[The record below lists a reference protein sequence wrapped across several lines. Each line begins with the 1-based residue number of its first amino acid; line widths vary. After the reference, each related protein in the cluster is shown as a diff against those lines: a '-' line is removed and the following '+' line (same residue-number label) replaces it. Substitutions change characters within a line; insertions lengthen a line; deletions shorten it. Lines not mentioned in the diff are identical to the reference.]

1 MRNNL
6 DRHLSAVRN
15 LGILAHVDAGKTT
28 VTERILYATGTT
40 HKRGEVHDGTTI
52 TDFDPQERDR
62 GITIFAAA
70 VSCDWDGHRINLID
84 TPGHVD
90 FADEVGRSL
99 RVLDGAVA
107 VFDAVA
113 GVEPQSESV
122 WRQADRHGVPRIA
135 FVNKLDRV
143 GADLDTAVASIR
155 ERLHPVPLVVQLPIG
170 TENAFTGVVD
180 LLRMRALT
188 WNDGSDTAAETVV
201 EAVVE
206 AVVPEELREEALR
219 RRRMLEEAVAERHPA
234 ALEEFCDR
242 ETLSADTL
250 SRALRD
256 LTRTGDG
263 VVVLCGSAY
272 RNRGIEPLLDAV
284 VAYLPSPLDVPPVCG
299 MRDGVDGMRHADG
312 EMHKAVNDMQESVD
326 RMQDGADDVQG
337 GVDRMQDGADDV
349 QGGVDRMQ
357 DGADDVQGGVDR
369 MQDGADDVQG
379 GVDRMQ
385 DVVGEQRAADPAAPF
400 AALAFKVSA
409 TPTGRLTYLRVYSG
423 TIEKGDAVW
432 ESGARRTERIG
443 RILSVQADRHAQLER
458 AVAGD
463 IVAVVGLK
471 SARAGST
478 LCAPGAPI
486 VLEPPGVPEPV
497 VSVAV
502 EALASTDADR
512 LASALAR
519 LAEEDPSLVV
529 RTDPETGQTV
539 LSGMGEL
546 HLEVAVEKVRRGLG
560 VEVNVGRPR
569 VTYRE
574 TVARGVSGLVFRHV
588 KQDGGAG
595 QFAQVVLDVEP
606 LGAAGVGSAG
616 GAEGSGGDT
625 EIGAESGFV
634 FRSAVVGGRVPQEYV
649 RAVEA
654 GCRDALAEGPL
665 GGHPVTGLRV
675 TLTDGAT
682 HVKDS
687 SEMAFRTAGRLGL
700 REALRGCA
708 MVLLEPV
715 VEVTVTVPQ
724 DAVGGV
730 LGDLAARRGRVTDST
745 VRGGSA
751 VVTATVPLAEL
762 FGYATRLRSRTQGRG
777 TFSARPTGYAPAPA
791 SAATPGAATMK

>member
-1 MRNNL
+1 MRTNL
-6 DRHLSAVRN
+6 NTLAVVRN

-28 VTERILYATGTT
+28 VTERILYTTGTT
-40 HKRGEVHDGTTI
+40 HKRGEVHDGTTV
-52 TDFDPQERDR
+52 TDFDSQERDR

-70 VSCDWDGHRINLID
+70 VSCAWDGHRINLID

-90 FADEVGRSL
+90 FADEVERSL

-135 FVNKLDRV
+135 FVNKMDRA

-155 ERLHPVPLVVQLPIG
+155 ERLHPAPLVVQLPIG
-170 TENAFTGVVD
+170 AEDGFRGVVD
-180 LLRMRALT
+180 LVRMRALV
-188 WNDGSDTAAETVV
+188 WADGADTAV
-201 EAVVE
+201 EE
-206 AVVPEELREEALR
+206 PVPEELREEAR
-219 RRRMLEEAVAERHPA
+219 RRRRLLEEAVAELHA
-234 ALEEFCDR
+234 DALEEFCARSALNKMDR
-242 ETLSADTL
+242 AGADLDTAVASIRERLHPAPLVVQLPIGAEDGFRGVVDLVRMRALVWADGADTAVEEPVPEEL
-250 SRALRD
+250 REEARRRRRLLEEAVAELHADALEEFCARSALTAQTLVRALRE
-256 LTRTGDG
+256 LTRGGEG

-272 RNRGIEPLLDAV
+272 RNRGVEPLLDAV
-284 VAYLPSPLDVPPVCG
+284 VAYLPSPLDVP
-299 MRDGVDGMRHADG
+299 
-312 EMHKAVNDMQESVD
+312 AV
-326 RMQDGADDVQG
+326 RGLQG
-337 GVDRMQDGADDV
+337 GAEEERP
-349 QGGVDRMQ
+349 
-357 DGADDVQGGVDR
+357 
-369 MQDGADDVQG
+369 
-379 GVDRMQ
+379 
-385 DVVGEQRAADPAAPF
+385 ADPSAPF

-409 TPTGRLTYLRVYSG
+409 TSTGRLTYLRVYSG
-423 TIEKGDAVW
+423 TIAKGDTVLDA
-432 ESGARRTERIG
+432 GARRTERIG
-443 RILSVQADRHAQLER
+443 RILRVQADRHEQVDR

-471 SARAGST
+471 SARPGST
-478 LCAPGAPI
+478 LCAPGAPL
-486 VLEPPGVPEPV
+486 VLEPPGVADPV

-502 EALASTDADR
+502 EARSSLDTDR

-519 LAEEDPSLVV
+519 LVEEDPSLVV
-529 RTDPETGQTV
+529 RTDAETGQTV

-546 HLEVAVEKVRRGLG
+546 HLEVAVEKIRRDAGL
-560 VEVNVGRPR
+560 EVNVGRPR
-569 VTYRE
+569 VSYRE
-574 TVARGVSGLVFRHV
+574 TVGRGVSGFVFRHV

-595 QFAQVVLDVEP
+595 QFAHVVLDVEP
-606 LGAAGVGSAG
+606 LAVEEGA
-616 GAEGSGGDT
+616 T
-625 EIGAESGFV
+625 GFE

-687 SEMAFRTAGRLGL
+687 SDTAFRTAGRLGL
-700 REALRGCA
+700 RDALRSCA

-715 VEVTVTVPQ
+715 VEVTVTVPE

-730 LGDLAARRGRVTDST
+730 LGDLAARRGRVT
-745 VRGGSA
+745 GSVARAGAA

-777 TFSARPTGYAPAPA
+777 TFTARPTGYAPAPA
-791 SAATPGAATMK
+791 PAPAVTR

>member
-1 MRNNL
+1 MRTNRNSL
-6 DRHLSAVRN
+6 AVVRN

-40 HKRGEVHDGTTI
+40 HKRGEVHDGTTV

-70 VSCDWDGHRINLID
+70 VSCAWDGHRINLID

-90 FADEVGRSL
+90 FADEVERAL

-135 FVNKLDRV
+135 FVNKLDRA
-143 GADLDTAVASIR
+143 GADLDRAVESIR
-155 ERLHPVPLVVQLPIG
+155 ERLHPTPLVVQLPIG
-170 TENAFTGVVD
+170 AEDGFRGVVD
-180 LLRMRALT
+180 LVRMRALV
-188 WNDGSDTAAETVV
+188 WADGGDTFV
-201 EAVVE
+201 EE
-206 AVVPEELREEALR
+206 EVPGKLREEAQR
-219 RRRMLEEAVAERHPA
+219 RRRLLEEAVAELHA
-234 ALEEFCDR
+234 SALEEFCAR
-242 ETLSADTL
+242 STVSPETLDD
-250 SRALRD
+250 ALRE
-256 LTRTGDG
+256 LTRTGEG

-272 RNRGIEPLLDAV
+272 RNRGVEPLLDAV
-284 VAYLPSPLDVPPVCG
+284 VAYLPSPLDVPAV
-299 MRDGVDGMRHADG
+299 RGVH
-312 EMHKAVNDMQESVD
+312 
-326 RMQDGADDVQG
+326 DGADVE
-337 GVDRMQDGADDV
+337 RP
-349 QGGVDRMQ
+349 
-357 DGADDVQGGVDR
+357 
-369 MQDGADDVQG
+369 
-379 GVDRMQ
+379 
-385 DVVGEQRAADPAAPF
+385 ADPAAPF
-400 AALAFKVSA
+400 AGLAFKVSA

-423 TIEKGDAVW
+423 WIAKGDTVLDA
-432 ESGARRTERIG
+432 GAGRTERIG
-443 RILSVQADRHAQLER
+443 RILRVQADRHAQVDVAL
-458 AVAGD
+458 AGD

-478 LCAPGAPI
+478 LCAPGAPL
-486 VLEPPGVPEPV
+486 VLEPPGVAEPV

-502 EALASTDADR
+502 ETRRSTETDR

-529 RTDPETGQTV
+529 RTDAETGQTL

-546 HLEVAVEKVRRGLG
+546 HLEVAVEKIRREAGLD
-560 VEVNVGRPR
+560 VNVGRPR
-569 VTYRE
+569 VSYRE
-574 TVARGVSGLVFRHV
+574 TVGRGVTGFVFRHV

-595 QFAQVVLDVEP
+595 QFAHVVLDVEP
-606 LGAAGVGSAG
+606 L
-616 GAEGSGGDT
+616 ETGSGF
-625 EIGAESGFV
+625 E

-654 GCRDALAEGPL
+654 GCRDALGEGPL

-687 SEMAFRTAGRLGL
+687 SDTAFRTAGRFGL
-700 REALRGCA
+700 RDALRSCA

-715 VEVTVTVPQ
+715 VEVTVTVPD
-724 DAVGGV
+724 DAVGSV
-730 LGDLAARRGRVTDST
+730 LGDLAARRGRVS
-745 VRGGSA
+745 GSVTRA
-751 VVTATVPLAEL
+751 GATVVTATVPLAEL

-777 TFSARPTGYAPAPA
+777 TFTARPTGYAPAPVTA
-791 SAATPGAATMK
+791 PVR

>member
-1 MRNNL
+1 MRTHRNPL
-6 DRHLSAVRN
+6 AVVRN

-28 VTERILYATGTT
+28 VTERILFATGTT
-40 HKRGEVHDGTTI
+40 HKRGEVHDGTTV

-90 FADEVGRSL
+90 FADEVERAL

-113 GVEPQSESV
+113 GVEPQSETV
-122 WRQADRHGVPRIA
+122 WRQADRYGVPRIA
-135 FVNKLDRV
+135 FVNKMDRA
-143 GADLDTAVASIR
+143 GADLDAAVASIR
-155 ERLHPVPLVVQLPIG
+155 ARLHPAPLVVQLPIG
-170 TENAFTGVVD
+170 TEDTFTGVVD
-180 LLRMRALT
+180 LVRMRALL
-188 WNDGSDTAAETVV
+188 WDDGGCVEEAPVPGGLRD
-201 EAVVE
+201 EAV
-206 AVVPEELREEALR
+206 AR
-219 RRRMLEEAVAERHPA
+219 RRALEEAVAELHPG
-234 ALEEFCDR
+234 ALEEFCDTG
-242 ETLSADTL
+242 TLSEGTL
-250 SRALRD
+250 SSALREVTGD
-256 LTRTGDG
+256 GDG

-272 RNRGIEPLLDAV
+272 RNRGVEPLLDAV
-284 VAYLPSPLDVPPVCG
+284 VAYLPSPLDVPPVRG
-299 MRDGVDGMRHADG
+299 THEG
-312 EMHKAVNDMQESVD
+312 E
-326 RMQDGADDVQG
+326 
-337 GVDRMQDGADDV
+337 
-349 QGGVDRMQ
+349 
-357 DGADDVQGGVDR
+357 
-369 MQDGADDVQG
+369 
-379 GVDRMQ
+379 
-385 DVVGEQRAADPAAPF
+385 EQARPADPAAPA
-400 AALAFKVSA
+400 AALAFKVHA
-409 TPTGRLTYLRVYSG
+409 TPTGRLTCLRIYSG
-423 TIEKGDAVW
+423 TIEKGDTLWDAT
-432 ESGARRTERIG
+432 ARRTERIG
-443 RILSVQADRHAQLER
+443 RILRVQADRHAPLDR

-478 LCAPGAPI
+478 LCAPGAPL

-502 EALASTDADR
+502 ESRRAGDTDR
-512 LASALAR
+512 LASGLAR
-519 LAEEDPSLVV
+519 LTEEDPSLVV

-546 HLEVAVEKVRRGLG
+546 HLEVAVEKLRRELGL
-560 VEVNVGRPR
+560 EVNVGRPR
-569 VTYRE
+569 VSYRE
-574 TVARGVSGLVFRHV
+574 TVGRGVAGLVFRHV

-606 LGAAGVGSAG
+606 HEEG
-616 GAEGSGGDT
+616 GFE
-625 EIGAESGFV
+625 

-687 SEMAFRTAGRLGL
+687 SDTAFRTAGRLGL
-700 REALRGCA
+700 REALRACA

-715 VEVTVTVPQ
+715 VEVTVTVPE

-730 LGDLAARRGRVTDST
+730 LGDLAARRGRVT
-745 VRGGSA
+745 GSVTRA
-751 VVTATVPLAEL
+751 GAAIVTATVPLAEL

-777 TFSARPTGYAPAPA
+777 TFTARPTGYAPAPVTT
-791 SAATPGAATMK
+791 SAR

>member
-1 MRNNL
+1 MRT
-6 DRHLSAVRN
+6 HLNPLAVVRN

-28 VTERILYATGTT
+28 VTERILFATGTT
-40 HKRGEVHDGTTI
+40 HKRGEVHDGTTV

-70 VSCDWDGHRINLID
+70 VSCAWDGHRINLID

-90 FADEVGRSL
+90 FADEVERAL

-135 FVNKLDRV
+135 FVNKMDRA
-143 GADLDTAVASIR
+143 GADLDAAVASIR
-155 ERLHPVPLVVQLPIG
+155 ERLHPAPLVVQLPIG
-170 TENAFTGVVD
+170 TEDTFTGVVD
-180 LLRMRALT
+180 LVRMRALL
-188 WNDGSDTAAETVV
+188 WDDGGSV
-201 EAVVE
+201 EATPVPDGLRDE
-206 AVVPEELREEALR
+206 AVAR
-219 RRRMLEEAVAERHPA
+219 RRALEEAVAELHPG
-234 ALEEFCDR
+234 ALEEFCDTG
-242 ETLSADTL
+242 TLSEATL
-250 SRALRD
+250 TSALRE
-256 LTRTGDG
+256 LTRDGDG

-272 RNRGIEPLLDAV
+272 RNRGVEPLLDAV
-284 VAYLPSPLDVPPVCG
+284 LAYLPSPLDVPPVRG
-299 MRDGVDGMRHADG
+299 THEGD
-312 EMHKAVNDMQESVD
+312 
-326 RMQDGADDVQG
+326 
-337 GVDRMQDGADDV
+337 
-349 QGGVDRMQ
+349 
-357 DGADDVQGGVDR
+357 
-369 MQDGADDVQG
+369 
-379 GVDRMQ
+379 
-385 DVVGEQRAADPAAPF
+385 EQARPADPAAPA
-400 AALAFKVSA
+400 AALAFKVHA
-409 TPTGRLTYLRVYSG
+409 TPTGRLTYLRIYSG
-423 TIEKGDAVW
+423 TIEKGDTLWDAT
-432 ESGARRTERIG
+432 ARRTERIG
-443 RILSVQADRHAQLER
+443 RILRVQADRHAPLDR

-478 LCAPGAPI
+478 LCAPGAPL

-502 EALASTDADR
+502 ESRRAGDTDR
-512 LASALAR
+512 LASGLAR
-519 LAEEDPSLVV
+519 LTEEDPSLVV

-546 HLEVAVEKVRRGLG
+546 HLEVAVEKLRRELGL
-560 VEVNVGRPR
+560 EVNVGRPR
-569 VTYRE
+569 VSGRE
-574 TVARGVSGLVFRHV
+574 TVGRGVSGLVFRHV

-595 QFAQVVLDVEP
+595 QFAHVVLDVEP
-606 LGAAGVGSAG
+606 HEEG
-616 GAEGSGGDT
+616 GFE
-625 EIGAESGFV
+625 

-687 SEMAFRTAGRLGL
+687 SDTAFRTAGRLGL
-700 REALRGCA
+700 RAALRACA

-715 VEVTVTVPQ
+715 VEVTVTVPE

-730 LGDLAARRGRVTDST
+730 LGDLAARRGRVT
-745 VRGGSA
+745 GSVTRA
-751 VVTATVPLAEL
+751 GAAIVTATVPLAEL

-777 TFSARPTGYAPAPA
+777 TFTARPTGYAPAPV
-791 SAATPGAATMK
+791 ATPVR

>member
-1 MRNNL
+1 MRTDPNTNPL
-6 DRHLSAVRN
+6 ATVRN

-28 VTERILYATGTT
+28 VTERILYAAGTT
-40 HKRGEVHDGTTI
+40 HKRGEVHDGTTV

-70 VSCDWDGHRINLID
+70 VSCAWDGHRINLID

-90 FADEVGRSL
+90 FADEVERSL

-113 GVEPQSESV
+113 GVEPQSEAV

-135 FVNKLDRV
+135 FVNKMDRAGAELD
-143 GADLDTAVASIR
+143 AAVASIR
-155 ERLHPVPLVVQLPIG
+155 ERLHPAPLVVQVPIG
-170 TENAFTGVVD
+170 AEDAFTGVVD
-180 LLRMRALT
+180 LVHLRALIWT
-188 WNDGSDTAAETVV
+188 DDGDAGD
-201 EAVVE
+201 AVP
-206 AVVPEELREEALR
+206 VPEALREEALR
-219 RRRMLEEAVAERHPA
+219 RRRLLEEAVAELHPG
-234 ALEEFCDR
+234 ALEEFCDTGSLGAA
-242 ETLSADTL
+242 TLAS
-250 SRALRD
+250 ALRD
-256 LTRTGDG
+256 LTRSGDG

-284 VAYLPSPLDVPPVCG
+284 VAYLPSPLDVPPVRG
-299 MRDGVDGMRHADG
+299 TGGDGAHADG
-312 EMHKAVNDMQESVD
+312 PHGDDAAPERPAD
-326 RMQDGADDVQG
+326 R
-337 GVDRMQDGADDV
+337 
-349 QGGVDRMQ
+349 
-357 DGADDVQGGVDR
+357 
-369 MQDGADDVQG
+369 
-379 GVDRMQ
+379 
-385 DVVGEQRAADPAAPF
+385 AAPF
-400 AALAFKVSA
+400 AALAFKVNA
-409 TPTGRLTYLRVYSG
+409 TATGRLTYLRVYSG
-423 TIEKGDAVW
+423 TIGKGDVVW
-432 ESGARRTERIG
+432 DATARRSERIG
-443 RILSVQADRHAQLER
+443 RILRVQADRHAQLDR

-478 LCAPGAPI
+478 LCAPHAPL
-486 VLEPPGVPEPV
+486 VLEPPGVAEPV

-502 EALASTDADR
+502 EALRGTDTGR

-546 HLEVAVEKVRRGLG
+546 HLEVAVERVRRDHGLG
-560 VEVNVGRPR
+560 VDVGRPR
-569 VTYRE
+569 VGYRE
-574 TVARGVSGLVFRHV
+574 TVGRGVSGFGYRHV

-595 QFAQVVLDVEP
+595 QFAHVVLDVEP
-606 LGAAGVGSAG
+606 LGTS
-616 GAEGSGGDT
+616 GSGF
-625 EIGAESGFV
+625 A
-634 FRSAVVGGRVPQEYV
+634 FRSTVVGGRVPQEYV

-687 SEMAFRTAGRLGL
+687 SDTAFRTAGRF
-700 REALRGCA
+700 ALRDALRACE

-715 VEVTVTVPQ
+715 VEVTVTVPE

-730 LGDLAARRGRVTDST
+730 LGDLAARRGRVTGSVTRAGAT
-745 VRGGSA
+745 VL
-751 VVTATVPLAEL
+751 TATVPLAEL

-777 TFSARPTGYAPAPA
+777 TFTTRPTGFAPAPA
-791 SAATPGAATMK
+791 PAPTR

>member
-1 MRNNL
+1 MHTNITDLTNANTL
-6 DRHLSAVRN
+6 AAVRN

-40 HKRGEVHDGTTI
+40 HKRGEVHDGTTV
-52 TDFDPQERDR
+52 TDFDSQERDR

-70 VSCDWDGHRINLID
+70 VSCAWDGHRINLID

-90 FADEVGRSL
+90 FADEVERSL

-135 FVNKLDRV
+135 FVNKLDRA

-155 ERLHPVPLVVQLPIG
+155 ERLHPAPLVVQLPIG
-170 TENAFTGVVD
+170 AEDGFRGVVD
-180 LLRMRALT
+180 LVRMRALV
-188 WNDGSDTAAETVV
+188 WADGAETAAEGP
-201 EAVVE
+201 
-206 AVVPEELREEALR
+206 VPEELLDEAHR
-219 RRRMLEEAVAERHPA
+219 RRRLLEETVAELHA
-234 ALEEFCDR
+234 GALEEFCAR
-242 ETLSADTL
+242 SAVSAETLVV
-250 SRALRD
+250 ALRE
-256 LTRTGDG
+256 LTRSGEG

-272 RNRGIEPLLDAV
+272 RNRGVEPLLDAV
-284 VAYLPSPLDVPPVCG
+284 VAYLPSPLDVPAVRG
-299 MRDGVDGMRHADG
+299 LRDGVDEERPADR
-312 EMHKAVNDMQESVD
+312 S
-326 RMQDGADDVQG
+326 
-337 GVDRMQDGADDV
+337 
-349 QGGVDRMQ
+349 
-357 DGADDVQGGVDR
+357 
-369 MQDGADDVQG
+369 
-379 GVDRMQ
+379 
-385 DVVGEQRAADPAAPF
+385 APF

-423 TIEKGDAVW
+423 TIEKGGVVFDAV
-432 ESGARRTERIG
+432 ARRTERIG
-443 RILSVQADRHAQLER
+443 RILRVQADRHAHVDH

-471 SARAGST
+471 SARPGST
-478 LCAPGAPI
+478 LCAPDAPL
-486 VLEPPGVPEPV
+486 VLEPPSVADPV

-502 EALASTDADR
+502 EARRSTDTDR

-529 RTDPETGQTV
+529 RTDAETGQTV

-546 HLEVAVEKVRRGLG
+546 HLEVAVEKIRRDLGLD
-560 VEVNVGRPR
+560 VNVGRPR
-569 VTYRE
+569 VSYRE
-574 TVARGVSGLVFRHV
+574 TVGRGVSGFVFRHV

-595 QFAQVVLDVEP
+595 QFAHVVLDVEP
-606 LGAAGVGSAG
+606 LTAPATAAEQGVN
-616 GAEGSGGDT
+616 
-625 EIGAESGFV
+625 GFE
-634 FRSAVVGGRVPQEYV
+634 FRSTVVGGRVPQEYV

-675 TLTDGAT
+675 TLTDGST

-687 SEMAFRTAGRLGL
+687 SDTAFRTAGRLGL
-700 REALRGCA
+700 RDALRACA

-715 VEVTVTVPQ
+715 VEVTVTVPE
-724 DAVGGV
+724 DAVGSV
-730 LGDLAARRGRVTDST
+730 LGDLAARRGRVS
-745 VRGGSA
+745 GSVTRAGAA

-777 TFSARPTGYAPAPA
+777 TFTARPTGYAPAPV
-791 SAATPGAATMK
+791 AAVSQ